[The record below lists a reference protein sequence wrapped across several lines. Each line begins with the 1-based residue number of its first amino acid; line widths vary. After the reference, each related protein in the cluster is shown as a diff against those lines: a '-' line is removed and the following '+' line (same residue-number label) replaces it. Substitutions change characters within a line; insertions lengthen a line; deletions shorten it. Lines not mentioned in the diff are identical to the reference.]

1 MASLSCFVMYLV
13 ALLHL
18 AICTAALAFT
28 NPTNPAPSPSPDT
41 QLPNR
46 VSYPSDPEYALS
58 QTSYYTVFER
68 ALHPSCIFRPQS
80 ASDVSR
86 FIKLATSNS
95 TAITANA
102 CQSSSQFAIRS
113 GGHTLFSGAAN
124 INAGV
129 TLDLR
134 SLSSLSISAD
144 RKTASVGGGAL
155 FNDLYPELESQN
167 LTVMGGRAPG
177 IGVGGFT
184 TGGGLSYLSRER
196 GFACDNVYGYEV
208 VLGNGTIVYASAD
221 ENRDLWLALKGGS
234 SNFGIVTR
242 FDLAAFEQGLMWGGI
257 VGFNYTRDAV
267 QAHADAFSGFMTE
280 ENFDM
285 KAMMAMILS
294 FTEHGGFGVADSIF
308 YTQPVPSPVVYQPFL
323 EAGEKLLDST
333 DFNTVGAMVDKLGDL
348 LPASSNRTTEIVYS
362 FKNAPATLYTQ
373 LIQIWEEACT
383 NLSEL
388 NISGLNIQYLIQ
400 PQAVTNG
407 TNVLGLNANERDMVL
422 ATLTVLY
429 DHAAD
434 DSVVLGELNN
444 IVTAQTELLKQ
455 AGLYS
460 EFKYLNYADISQ
472 DVFGSYGR
480 ENLEFMK
487 AVSRKYDPGRVFQ
500 RNVPG
505 GFKVFA

>member
-1 MASLSCFVMYLV
+1 MRLFVLFPV
-13 ALLHL
+13 AT
-18 AICTAALAFT
+18 CTAALAFT
-28 NPTNPAPSPSPDT
+28 NA

-58 QTSYYTVFER
+58 QTSYYTIFER
-68 ALHPSCIFRPQS
+68 DLHPSCIFRPQTTT
-80 ASDVSR
+80 DVSR

-95 TAITANA
+95 TVTTANA
-102 CQSSSQFAIRS
+102 RQGSSKFAIRS
-113 GGHTLFSGAAN
+113 RGHTLFSGAAN

-129 TLDLR
+129 IIDLR

-155 FNDLYPELESQN
+155 FSDLYPELETQN
-167 LTVMGGRAPG
+167 LTVMGGRVPG

-196 GFACDNVYGYEV
+196 GFAGDNVYGYEV
-208 VLGNGTIVYASAD
+208 VLGNGSIVYASAD

-267 QAHADAFSGFMTE
+267 QAHADAFSEFMKE
-280 ENFDM
+280 ENFDK

-294 FTEHGGFGVADSIF
+294 FTDHGGFGIADSVF
-308 YTQPVPSPVVYQPFL
+308 YTQPIPRPVVYQPFL
-323 EAGEKLLDST
+323 QAGEKLFDST
-333 DFNTVGAMVDKLGDL
+333 GLNTVGAMVDKLGDL
-348 LPASSNRTTEIVYS
+348 LPASSNRTTQLVYS
-362 FKNAPATLYTQ
+362 FKNSPARSLHYPVG
-373 LIQIWEEACT
+373 IKHP
-383 NLSEL
+383 
-388 NISGLNIQYLIQ
+388 GLNIQYLIQ
-400 PQAVTNG
+400 PQAVTNAA
-407 TNVLGLNANERDMVL
+407 NVLGLDANKTDMVL

-429 DHAAD
+429 DDVSD
-434 DSVVLGELNN
+434 DRVVLGTLNN

-460 EFKYLNYADISQ
+460 EFKYLNYADIAQ
-472 DVFGSYGR
+472 DVFGSYGGDNI
-480 ENLEFMK
+480 ELLK
-487 AVSRKYDPGRVFQ
+487 AVSRRYDSGRVFQ